1 MTEKIFLLA
10 DKTDNAQEL
19 AKDLIERHPDILI
32 KDIEQDEDVS
42 AILVLG
48 GDGFMLHSI
57 HQYMDYN
64 IPFYGLN
71 CGSLGFLL
79 NSFTENENIIDKVKA
94 AKKTDIHPLL
104 MKSYSSENKIS
115 ETLAFN
121 DVSLLRETK
130 QSAHIKIITDGV
142 CRLPELVADG
152 ILIATPAG
160 STAYNFSVRG
170 PIIPLTSDVLA
181 MTPIAPFRPRQW
193 RGALLPEK
201 THVTFEILDHSKR
214 PVSAVA
220 DFYEFRDVRKV
231 EVSKQ
236 YDKFVTLLFDNSY
249 PLEDKIFLEQ
259 FES

>member
-1 MTEKIFLLA
+1 MTENIFILSDKSESSQKLAEELMLLYPNILTKKI
-10 DKTDNAQEL
+10 T
-19 AKDLIERHPDILI
+19 KDSNIL
-32 KDIEQDEDVS
+32 

-57 HQYMDYN
+57 HKYMEYN
-64 IPFYGLN
+64 LPFYGIN

-79 NSFTENENIIDKVKA
+79 NEYKAETNIIEKLKA
-94 AKKTDIHPLL
+94 ARRTDIHPLL
-104 MKSYSSENKIS
+104 MKSYGANNETSEF
-115 ETLAFN
+115 LAFN

-130 QSAHIKIITDGV
+130 QSAHIKIITDGI
-142 CRLPELVADG
+142 CRLPKLVSDG

-160 STAYNFSVRG
+160 STAYNFAVRG
-170 PIIPLTSDVLA
+170 PIIPLSCDVLA

-193 RGALLPEK
+193 RGALLHEATK
-201 THVTFEILDHSKR
+201 ITFEILTPEKR

-231 EVSKQ
+231 EVSRQ
-236 YDKFVTLLFDNSY
+236 ANIHVTLLFDHDN

-259 FES
+259 FET

>member
-1 MTEKIFLLA
+1 MTEKILLLA
-10 DKTDNAQEL
+10 DKSKAAQLLE
-19 AKDLIERHPDILI
+19 KKLIAQYENYLTKTISENVNI
-32 KDIEQDEDVS
+32 F

-57 HQYMDYN
+57 HKYVDHN
-64 IPFYGLN
+64 LPFYGIN

-79 NSFTENENIIDKVKA
+79 NEYKGDENIINKIKS

-104 MKSYSSENKIS
+104 MTSYGPKNEIS
-115 ETLAFN
+115 KTLAFN

-130 QSAHIKIITDGV
+130 QSAHIKVITDGV
-142 CRLPELVADG
+142 CRLPKLVGDG

-160 STAYNFSVRG
+160 STAYNFAVKG
-170 PIIPLTSDVLA
+170 PIIPLACDVLA
-181 MTPIAPFRPRQW
+181 MTPISPFRPRQW
-193 RGALLPEK
+193 RGALLPEQTK
-201 THVTFEILDHSKR
+201 VTFEILTPDKR

-236 YDKFVTLLFDNSY
+236 FDIYATLLFDHDN

>member
-1 MTEKIFLLA
+1 MTEKIFILA
-10 DKTDNAQEL
+10 DKTDTAQNL

-32 KDIEQDEDVS
+32 KDIKKTSDIF

-57 HQYMDYN
+57 HQYMNYK

-79 NSFTENENIIDKVKA
+79 NNFTEDESIIDKVKT

-104 MKSYSSENKIS
+104 MKSYSSDNQIS

-160 STAYNFSVRG
+160 STAYNFSVKG

-181 MTPIAPFRPRQW
+181 MTPISPFRPRQW

-201 THVTFEILDHSKR
+201 THVTFEILDTSKR

-236 YDKFVTLLFDNSY
+236 FDKFVTLLFDNSY

>member
-1 MTEKIFLLA
+1 MTEKFFILA
-10 DKTDNAQEL
+10 DKTESAQDL
-19 AKDLIERHPDILI
+19 ANDLVSRYPNHLI
-32 KDIEQDEDVS
+32 KSLDDAQDIS

-57 HQYMDYN
+57 HKYMDYN
-64 IPFYGLN
+64 LPFYGIN

-79 NSFTENENIIDKVKA
+79 NNFSDDENIIEKIKS

-104 MKSYSSENKIS
+104 MKSYSQNNEIS
-115 ETLAFN
+115 KTLAFN

-170 PIIPLTSDVLA
+170 PIIPLKSDVLA

-201 THVTFEILDHSKR
+201 THVTFEILDPSKR

>member
-1 MTEKIFLLA
+1 MSENYFIIA
-10 DKTDNAQEL
+10 DKTLSAQKL
-19 AKDLIERHPDILI
+19 ATKLIESFPNYITKELDKSKNI
-32 KDIEQDEDVS
+32 D

-57 HQYMDYN
+57 HQYMDHK
-64 IPFYGLN
+64 IPFYGIN

-79 NSFTENENIIDKVKA
+79 NNLDDSENIIEKLKT
-94 AKKTDIHPLL
+94 AKTTDIHPLM
-104 MKSYSSENKIS
+104 MKSYSRDNEVSK
-115 ETLAFN
+115 TLAFN

-130 QSAHIKIITDGV
+130 QSAHIKIIIDGI
-142 CRLPELVADG
+142 CRLPKLVSDG

-170 PIIPLTSDVLA
+170 PIIPLSSDVLA
-181 MTPIAPFRPRQW
+181 MTPISPFRPRQW

-201 THVTFEILDHSKR
+201 THVTFEILTPNKR

-220 DFYEFRDVRKV
+220 DFYEFRDVRKI

-236 YDKFVTLLFDNSY
+236 LDQYVTLMFDHNY